1 MKSDG
6 ILNFPFDRSASWLV
20 FQEAFRERLYNTG
33 MHFRRIF
40 SILLI
45 LFLLMVQFPVDHSV
59 EAQSVPFNAYD
70 LIGAVNALRAQ
81 FGLPAFNINGSLMAS
96 AQGHSDYQ
104 AAIQSMT
111 HYGPG
116 GNTANERALAAGYSG
131 RVSENIA
138 VFTLGFDSALS
149 TIIFEYWADDL
160 HMNTMVNPQ
169 YLDVG
174 AGISVGGGRVYIT
187 LDAGWPT
194 GAYPLPTHA
203 TWTPD
208 ALATPGIASTLAFE
222 PIIVNTP
229 LPDGTVYHL
238 VGFGQSLIGIAGA
251 YGLSVENL
259 ATLNNINPDQI
270 YAGQTLLIRAAVTP
284 SPTAEPTLLAPLIAI
299 ATPTQETAATPTPA
313 QTPAVPLSPMRLAGM
328 IIVGVCV
335 LLAILLL
342 TVKRK

>member
-1 MKSDG
+1 MY
-6 ILNFPFDRSASWLV
+6 LR
-20 FQEAFRERLYNTG
+20 RL
-33 MHFRRIF
+33 F
-40 SILLI
+40 SILLV
-45 LFLLMVQFPVDHSV
+45 LFLLMVQLPMDREV

-104 AAIQSMT
+104 ASIQTMT

-116 GNTANERALAAGYSG
+116 GNTANERALAAGYGG

-138 VFTLGFDSALS
+138 VFTLGFDGALS

-174 AGISVGGGRVYIT
+174 AGVSVGGGRVYIT

-208 ALATPGIASTLAFE
+208 AMATPGVASTLAFE
-222 PIIVNTP
+222 PIFVSTP
-229 LPDGTVYHL
+229 LPDGAVYHI

-251 YGLSVENL
+251 YGLSVDDL

-284 SPTAEPTLLAPLIAI
+284 TPTTEPTPISTI
-299 ATPTQETAATPTPA
+299 TITPTQELTPTPTPG
-313 QTPAVPLSPMRLAGM
+313 QTPPVPLSPMRLTGM

>member
-1 MKSDG
+1 MNSRFHDPKL
-6 ILNFPFDRSASWLV
+6 IIKWEWF
-20 FQEAFRERLYNTG
+20 RLYNND
-33 MHFRRIF
+33 MHRHRLI

-45 LFLLMVQFPVDHSV
+45 LFILMVQSPASNEV

-81 FGLPAFNINGSLMAS
+81 FGLPGFNIDGSLMAS

-104 AAIQSMT
+104 ASIQTMT

-116 GNTANERALAAGYSG
+116 GITANERALAAGYGG

-138 VFTLGFDSALS
+138 VFTLGFDGALS

-174 AGISVGGGRVYIT
+174 AGVSVGGGRVYIT
-187 LDAGWPT
+187 LDAGWPS
-194 GAYPLPTHA
+194 GSYPLPTHA

-208 ALATPGIASTLAFE
+208 ALTTPGIASTLAFE
-222 PIIVNTP
+222 PIIVSTP
-229 LPDGTVYHL
+229 MPDGAIYHV

-251 YGLSVENL
+251 YGLSVDRL

-270 YAGQTLLIRAAVTP
+270 YAGQTLLIQAAVTA
-284 SPTAEPTLLAPLIAI
+284 SPTAEPTLMAPIFAI
-299 ATPTQETAATPTPA
+299 ATATQELTPTPTPG
-313 QTPAVPLSPMRLAGM
+313 QSPAVPLSPMRLTGM

>member
-1 MKSDG
+1 MLTST
-6 ILNFPFDRSASWLV
+6 LFYSSLVYPNFIEPL
-20 FQEAFRERLYNTG
+20 RLYNIG
-33 MHFRRIF
+33 MHFHRIL
-40 SILLI
+40 SSLLV
-45 LFLLMVQFPVDHSV
+45 LFLFMVQLPVEQEV

-81 FGLPAFNINGSLMAS
+81 YSLPNFNIDGSLMAS

-104 AAIQSMT
+104 ASIQTMT

-116 GNTANERALAAGYSG
+116 GNTANERAQAAGYGG

-138 VFTLGFDSALS
+138 VFTLGFEGALS

-160 HMNTMVNPQ
+160 HMNTMINPQ
-169 YLDVG
+169 YLDIG

-194 GAYPLPTHA
+194 GTYPLPTRQ

-208 ALATPGIASTLAFE
+208 ALTTPGISSTLSFE
-222 PIIVNTP
+222 PIFVSTP
-229 LPDGTVYHL
+229 LPDGAVYHI
-238 VGFGQSLIGIAGA
+238 VGYGQSLIGIAGA
-251 YGLSVENL
+251 YGLSVDGL

-284 SPTAEPTLLAPLIAI
+284 SPSTEPTLIAPIG
-299 ATPTQETAATPTPA
+299 ATPTQEITPTP
-313 QTPAVPLSPMRLAGM
+313 TPDQSPPVPLSPMRLAGM
-328 IIVGVCV
+328 TIVGVCV

-342 TVKRK
+342 TVKKK